1 MRVAMLL
8 HKSVR
13 HDSRVRREARALAQA
28 GHEVVVLELAPVEA
42 GDLDGFARRSV
53 LPPPWARRL
62 PYHANRALCLLSF
75 VRAVTRVRPDVVH
88 AHDAAMLLPGLAG
101 ARLTGARLVY
111 DSHELA
117 TGVPYRERFWSWFV
131 AAVEQVGVPRAD
143 AVITVSNGIADRL
156 SERYRLR
163 ERPAVVRNVCD
174 LPAPDPSVAP
184 GALRHLAGV
193 PDGEPLILHQGAA
206 ALDRGCET
214 LVRAVARLDRGH
226 LVFLGDG
233 DPGLAERLS
242 EIAHAEGVADRV
254 HLVGSV
260 APERLLT
267 YTRDADVG
275 VSLLQDTCENH
286 RLALPN
292 KVFEYVAAGVP
303 VVVSDLPEVGGL
315 VRRSGIGWQVR
326 PHSPESIANGLGLA
340 LNGGGDAVRAR
351 LWSAADELSWER
363 ERGRLT
369 EIYERLRPGTAITAT
384 GVALPATADA
394 QAPLGPV
401 G

>member
-28 GHEVVVLELAPVEA
+28 GHEVVVLELAPIEA
-42 GDLDGFARRSV
+42 GVLDGFARRSV
-53 LPPPWARRL
+53 LPAPWTRRL
-62 PYHANRALCLLSF
+62 PYHLYRALCLLSF
-75 VRAVTRVRPDVVH
+75 VFAVTRVRPDVVH

-117 TGVPYRERFWSWFV
+117 TGVPYRERFWARFV
-131 AAVEQVGVPRAD
+131 AAVERVGVPRAD
-143 AVITVSNGIADRL
+143 AVVTVSDGIARRL
-156 SERYRLR
+156 QDRYRLR

-184 GALRHLAGV
+184 GALRLLAGV

-214 LVRAVARLDRGH
+214 LVRAVARLERGH
-226 LVFLGDG
+226 VVFLGDG
-233 DPGLAERLS
+233 DPGYAERLAA
-242 EIAHAEGVADRV
+242 IAGTERVAERV
-254 HLVGSV
+254 HLVDGV
-260 APERLLT
+260 PPERLLT

-292 KVFEYVAAGVP
+292 KVFEYLAEGVP
-303 VVVSDLPEVGGL
+303 VVVSD
-315 VRRSGIGWQVR
+315 
-326 PHSPESIANGLGLA
+326 SPELGRLVAERDVGWRAGPADVTSVAGALA
-340 LNGGGDAVRAR
+340 RALDGGGDRALRAR
-351 LWSAADELSWER
+351 VAHAASELSWAR
-363 ERGRLT
+363 ERTRLLGL
-369 EIYERLRPGTAITAT
+369 YDGL
-384 GVALPATADA
+384 
-394 QAPLGPV
+394 APR
-401 G
+401 

>member
-1 MRVAMLL
+1 MLL

-42 GDLDGFARRSV
+42 GELDGFARRSV

-62 PYHANRALCLLSF
+62 PYHAYRALCLLSF
-75 VRAVTRVRPDVVH
+75 VRAVIRVRPGVVH

-117 TGVPYRERFWSWFV
+117 TGVPYRERFWARFV
-131 AAVEQVGVPRAD
+131 AAVERVAVPRAD
-143 AVITVSNGIADRL
+143 AVITVSDGIADRL
-156 SERYRLR
+156 RELYRLR

-184 GALRHLAGV
+184 GALRLLAGV

-242 EIAHAEGVADRV
+242 EIARAEAIADRV

-275 VSLLQDTCENH
+275 VSLLHDTCENH

-303 VVVSDLPEVGGL
+303 VLVSDLPEVGGL
-315 VRRSGIGWQVR
+315 VAEREVGWRAGPADVASVAGALAQAFDGAADGALRARVAR
-326 PHSPESIANGLGLA
+326 AASELTWARERTRLLGLYGA
-340 LNGGGDAVRAR
+340 L
-351 LWSAADELSWER
+351 
-363 ERGRLT
+363 
-369 EIYERLRPGTAITAT
+369 
-384 GVALPATADA
+384 
-394 QAPLGPV
+394 APR
-401 G
+401 

>member
-13 HDSRVRREARALAQA
+13 HDSRVRREGRALAHA
-28 GHEVVVLELAPVEA
+28 GHEVVVLELAPVERSE
-42 GDLDGFARRSV
+42 LDGFARRSV

-62 PYHANRALCLLSF
+62 PYHAYRALCLLSF
-75 VRAVTRVRPDVVH
+75 VRAVTRIQPDVVH

-117 TGVPYRERFWSWFV
+117 TGVPYRERFWTWFV
-131 AAVEQVGVPRAD
+131 AAVERFGVPRAD
-143 AVITVSNGIADRL
+143 AVITVSDGIADRL
-156 SERYRLR
+156 RERYRLR

-174 LPAPDPSVAP
+174 LPPPDPSIPP
-184 GALRHLAGV
+184 GALRLLAGV

-233 DPGLAERLS
+233 DPGFAERLS
-242 EIAHAEGVADRV
+242 EIARAEGVTDRV

-260 APERLLT
+260 PPERLLS

-303 VVVSDLPEVGGL
+303 VLVSDLPEVGGL
-315 VRRSGIGWQVR
+315 VRKLGVGSVADAHD
-326 PHSPESIANGLGLA
+326 PVAVAEGLGRA
-340 LNGGGDAVRAR
+340 LQGCRDPPRRVADLTWRTESRRLVRVYR
-351 LWSAADELSWER
+351 ELQGSGLRAA
-363 ERGRLT
+363 
-369 EIYERLRPGTAITAT
+369 
-384 GVALPATADA
+384 
-394 QAPLGPV
+394 AP
-401 G
+401 

>member
-1 MRVAMLL
+1 MLL

-28 GHEVVVLELAPVEA
+28 GHEVVVLELAPVERSE
-42 GDLDGFARRSV
+42 LDGFARRSV
-53 LPPPWARRL
+53 LPAPWTRRL
-62 PYHANRALCLLSF
+62 PYHAHRALCLLSF
-75 VRAVTRVRPDVVH
+75 VRAVTRARPDVVH

-101 ARLTGARLVY
+101 ARLTRARLVY

-117 TGVPYRERFWSWFV
+117 TGVPYRERFWARFV
-131 AAVEQVGVPRAD
+131 AAVERIGVPRAD
-143 AVITVSNGIADRL
+143 AVITVSDGIARRL
-156 SERYRLR
+156 QSRYGLR

-184 GALRHLAGV
+184 GALRLLAGV

-233 DPGLAERLS
+233 DPGFAERLS
-242 EIAHAEGVADRV
+242 EIAGTEGVTDRV

-260 APERLLT
+260 RPERLLT

-303 VVVSDLPEVGGL
+303 VVVSDLPETARL
-315 VRRSGIGWQVR
+315 VRRCGIGWRVR
-326 PHSPESIANGLGLA
+326 PDSPEAVANGLGAA
-340 LNGGGDAVRAR
+340 LNGGSDAVRAR
-351 LWSAADELSWER
+351 LRSAADELTWER

-369 EIYERLRPGTAITAT
+369 EVYDRVSARPSAPWPAPASPPALRAEPTPAQPG
-384 GVALPATADA
+384 PAR
-394 QAPLGPV
+394 
-401 G
+401 